1 MSKSYVY
8 VLHPCIKLY
17 ISLSFNCPSVSNR
30 NKRLRQLK
38 DEVEAEL
45 IEYKR
50 EMAVTTKGSAT
61 KELRIL
67 KTIIKSLEGD
77 LMREKTKYQK
87 ASHKRNTENR
97 RLLDEVSHICNK

>member
-1 MSKSYVY
+1 MSSN
-8 VLHPCIKLY
+8 
-17 ISLSFNCPSVSNR
+17 SASSSNR

-38 DEVEAEL
+38 DEIEAEL

-67 KTIIKSLEGD
+67 KTMVKSLEGD

-97 RLLDEVSHICNK
+97 RLLDEVSHTHNELFYYAFILFMK

>member
-1 MSKSYVY
+1 M
-8 VLHPCIKLY
+8 
-17 ISLSFNCPSVSNR
+17 
-30 NKRLRQLK
+30 RQLK
-38 DEVEAEL
+38 DEIEAEL

-67 KTIIKSLEGD
+67 KTMIKSLEGD

-97 RLLDEVSHICNK
+97 RLLDEVSHTCNKLFSKLLLYYY